1 MTKYEQKCVNLNI
14 EAAHENFKIALFS
27 PSTELVNSKQLRSC
41 SATVFD
47 IVDTYT
53 GEILYH
59 GLRSYNTIVAF
70 IDVQT
75 DTLYDVLRLVY
86 GYTPTSAQH
95 ISKFSKDYGSG
106 KWGCA
111 NTLRYYPV

>member
-14 EAAHENFKIALFS
+14 DGAYENFKIALFS
-27 PSTELVNSKQLRSC
+27 QDTTLTNSKQLRSC

-47 IVDTYT
+47 IVDNTT
-53 GEILYH
+53 GAVLYH
-59 GLRSYNTIVAF
+59 GLRSYSTIVAF

-86 GYTPTSAQH
+86 GYTSTSAQH
-95 ISKFSKDYGSG
+95 IAKFSRDYGSG

-111 NTLRYYPV
+111 NRMTYKEV

>member
-1 MTKYEQKCVNLNI
+1 MKKSEQLAINQEVLS
-14 EAAHENFKIALFS
+14 ALEKFHAS
-27 PSTELVNSKQLRSC
+27 HYYLDNNRKLRSC
-41 SATVFD
+41 SASVAD
-47 IVDTYT
+47 AIDCET
-53 GEILYH
+53 GEVLYH
-59 GLRSYNTIVAF
+59 VLTSYNTVVAI

-75 DTLYDVLRLVY
+75 DTLIDFLRYVY
-86 GYTPTSAQH
+86 GYTSTSAQH